1 VTVVVVHNLTVRI
14 KDRSIVD
21 KVSFSLTAGSITALV
36 GASGS
41 GKTTTALA
49 LLGEKPAGATVTG
62 EVRID
67 GPVGY
72 MPQQPSS
79 ALNPVR
85 RIGGVLREIARLHVP
100 RNEVRERVLEA
111 LRQAQLPDGEQLL
124 RRYPHQLSGGQQQ
137 RVVLA
142 HELIGRPK
150 VLIADEPTTGQDA
163 LIRAGLIGELRS
175 IAEQGIAIL
184 LLTHDLDLVR
194 RLADHVL
201 VMSNG
206 AIVDNEL
213 PAVSRRQPHEQ
224 RASGPPVLE
233 VRRLIAGHRRVETL
247 HEVAVTI
254 NAGDTLAIVGRSGS
268 GKTTLARCI
277 AGLHPYRSG
286 ELLLSANAGN
296 HDTSR
301 NQASSGDRPHCDH
314 ADHIRARATP
324 LSPLLRRRSREQLAR
339 VQYVHQ
345 DARASFNEF
354 VPVLDQVARTAER
367 LRGHADSHRRAL
379 DELARLGISEA
390 TARRL
395 PKSLSGGELQRA
407 ALVRALMAEPDLLI
421 CDEITSGLDTVA
433 QAELIAVLRKLQET
447 TGCALVV
454 ITHDFAVVAA
464 LARQVAVMDAGRIVE
479 QGTTTAVLADPAH
492 PVTHALVAAST
503 LEECLDPTG

>member
-1 VTVVVVHNLTVRI
+1 MSVVIVNNLTVRI
-14 KDRSIVD
+14 ADRSIVD
-21 KVSFSLTAGSITALV
+21 NVSFELAAGTITALV

-62 EVRID
+62 DVQVD
-67 GPVGY
+67 GAVGY

-85 RIGGVLREIARLHVP
+85 RIGGVLREIARLHAP
-100 RNEVRERVLEA
+100 RKQAGQRVLEA
-111 LRQAQLPDGEQLL
+111 LRQAQLPDGVELL

-163 LIRAGLIGELRS
+163 LIRAGLIDELRS
-175 IAEQGIAIL
+175 VADRGIAVL

-194 RLADHVL
+194 HLADQVL

-206 AIVDNEL
+206 RIVGTELASSPSQRL
-213 PAVSRRQPHEQ
+213 PALK
-224 RASGPPVLE
+224 ASGPPVLE
-233 VRRLIAGHRRVETL
+233 VRRLTAGHRRVETL
-247 HEVAVTI
+247 HEVSLTI
-254 NAGDTLAIVGRSGS
+254 NTGETLAIVGRSGS

-277 AGLHPYRSG
+277 AGLHPHRTG
-286 ELLLSANAGN
+286 DLLLS
-296 HDTSR
+296 SR
-301 NQASSGDRPHCDH
+301 GDAVKLSRLLRG
-314 ADHIRARATP
+314 RAR
-324 LSPLLRRRSREQLAR
+324 EELAR

-345 DARASFNEF
+345 DARASFSEF
-354 VPVLDQVARTAER
+354 VPVVEQVARTGER
-367 LRGHADSHRRAL
+367 LRGLNRRDARGRAV
-379 DELARLGISEA
+379 DGLARLGVGES
-390 TARRL
+390 TAGRL
-395 PKSLSGGELQRA
+395 PAELSGGELQRA
-407 ALVRALMAEPDLLI
+407 ALVRALMAEPDVLI

-433 QAELIAVLRKLQET
+433 QAELIDVLRELQET

-464 LARQVAVMDAGRIVE
+464 LAHRVAVMDVGRIVE
-479 QGTTTAVLADPAH
+479 QGATAAVLADP
-492 PVTHALVAAST
+492 THQITRALVTASS
-503 LEECLDPTG
+503 LEDSLDPTG

>member
-1 VTVVVVHNLTVRI
+1 MTVVEVSNLIVRI
-14 KDRSIVD
+14 ADRSIVD
-21 KVSFSLTAGSITALV
+21 NVSFSLAAGSITALV

-62 EVRID
+62 DVRID

-72 MPQQPSS
+72 MPQQPSA

-85 RIGGVLREIARLHVP
+85 RIGAVLREIARLHVP
-100 RNEVRERVLEA
+100 RTEVRQRVLEA

-163 LIRAGLIGELRS
+163 LIRAGLIDELRS
-175 IAEQGIAIL
+175 VAHQGIAIL
-184 LLTHDLDLVR
+184 LLTHDLELVR

-206 AIVDNEL
+206 TIVGTDV
-213 PAVSRRQPHEQ
+213 PTS
-224 RASGPPVLE
+224 PPTPSSLAPQSPTPRLLD
-233 VRRLIAGHRRVETL
+233 VRRLTAGHRRVETL
-247 HEVAVTI
+247 HEVSLTI
-254 NAGDTLAIVGRSGS
+254 DSGDTLAVVGRSGS

-277 AGLHPYRSG
+277 AGLHPHRKG
-286 ELLLSANAGN
+286 ELLLG
-296 HDTSR
+296 TTR
-301 NQASSGDRPHCDH
+301 
-314 ADHIRARATP
+314 

-339 VQYVHQ
+339 IQYVHQ

-354 VPVLDQVARTAER
+354 VPVVDQVARTAER
-367 LRGHADSHRRAL
+367 LRGRADSHQRAL
-379 DELARLGISEA
+379 DQLAELGISEA
-390 TARRL
+390 TASRL
-395 PKSLSGGELQRA
+395 PAALSGGELQRA
-407 ALVRALMAEPDLLI
+407 ALARALLAEPDLLI

-433 QAELIAVLRKLQET
+433 QADLIAVLRRLQES

-454 ITHDFAVVAA
+454 ITHDFSVVAD
-464 LARQVAVMDAGRIVE
+464 LTRRVAVMDAGRVVE
-479 QGTTTAVLADPAH
+479 QGTTADVLADPTH
-492 PVTHALVAAST
+492 PITRALVAASP
-503 LEECLDPTG
+503 LEQTLDPTG

>member
-1 VTVVVVHNLTVRI
+1 MTVVKVHNLTVRI

-21 KVSFSLTAGSITALV
+21 NVSFSLTAGSITAVV

-49 LLGEKPAGATVTG
+49 LLGEKPAGAAVTG
-62 EVRID
+62 EVWID

-142 HELIGRPK
+142 HELVGRPK

-163 LIRAGLIGELRS
+163 LIRAGLIDELRS

-201 VMSNG
+201 VMSSG

-213 PAVSRRQPHEQ
+213 PAVSRQQPHEQ
-224 RASGPPVLE
+224 RASGPPILE
-233 VRRLIAGHRRVETL
+233 VRRLTAGHRRVDTL

-254 NAGDTLAIVGRSGS
+254 NAGDTLAVVGRSGS

-286 ELLLSANAGN
+286 ELLLSANHAN
-296 HDTSR
+296 
-301 NQASSGDRPHCDH
+301 SGDHPYSDDHGDHGDH
-314 ADHIRARATP
+314 ADRIRARPTR

-421 CDEITSGLDTVA
+421 CDEITSALDTVA
-433 QAELIAVLRKLQET
+433 QTELIAVLRKLQET

-479 QGTTTAVLADPAH
+479 QGTTTAVLADPSH
-492 PVTHALVAAST
+492 PVTRALVAAAT